1 MATFVL
7 TDAAVTVNA
16 VDVSGWVTSV
26 TLSIEVD
33 DQENTA
39 MGSGFRSRLG
49 GLKEW
54 TVDLDLNADFA
65 ASAIDDTIYPLL
77 GQTVAVTIKATSDAT
92 SPTNPLYSG
101 SALVSEYTP
110 IDGGVGDL
118 ATTSVSWPGSG
129 VLSRA
134 TA

>member
-7 TDAAVTVNA
+7 TDADVTINSVNL
-16 VDVSGWVTSV
+16 SGWVTSV

-39 MGSGFRSRLG
+39 MGSGFRSRQG

-54 TVDLDLNADFA
+54 SLDVDLNADFG
-65 ASAIDDTIYPLL
+65 ASAVDATVYPLL
-77 GQTVAVTIKATSDAT
+77 GTVVPVTIKATSAAV
-92 SPTNPLYSG
+92 SATNPQYSG
-101 SALVSEYTP
+101 SVLVSEYSP

-118 ATTSVSWPGSG
+118 STTSVSWPGSG
-129 VLSRA
+129 VLTRTTS
-134 TA
+134 

>member
-7 TDAAVTVNA
+7 TDADVTVNA
-16 VDVSGWVTSV
+16 VNVSAWVTSV
-26 TLSIEVD
+26 TLSVEVD

-54 TVDLDLNADFA
+54 SVDLDLNADFG
-65 ASAIDDTIYPLL
+65 ASAIDQTVYPLL
-77 GQTVAVTIKATSDAT
+77 GETVAVTIKATSDAV
-92 SPTNPLYSG
+92 SATNPRYSG
-101 SALVSEYTP
+101 TALVSEYTP

-129 VLSRA
+129 VLTRA

>member
-7 TDAAVTVNA
+7 TDAVVTINA
-16 VDVSGWVTSV
+16 VNLSAWCTSL
-26 TLSIEVD
+26 TLSVEVD

-54 TVDLDLNADFA
+54 SIDVDLNADFG
-65 ASAIDDTIYPLL
+65 ASAVDETVYPLL
-77 GQTVAVTIKATSDAT
+77 GQTVPVTIKATSAPT
-92 SPTNPLYSG
+92 SPTNPIYSG
-101 SALVSEYTP
+101 TALISEYTP

-129 VLSRA
+129 VLTRA

>member
-7 TDAAVTVNA
+7 TDATLTVNA
-16 VDVSGWVTSV
+16 VNLSGWVTSV
-26 TLSIEVD
+26 TLSVEVD
-33 DQENTA
+33 DQESTA
-39 MGSGFRSRLG
+39 MGSGFRTRLG

-54 TVDLDLNADFA
+54 SLDIDFNADFG
-65 ASAIDDTIYPLL
+65 ASAVDETVYPLL
-77 GQTVAVTIKATSDAT
+77 GTNVPITIKATSAAT
-92 SPTNPLYSG
+92 GPTNPIYSG
-101 SALVSEYTP
+101 TALVSEYSP

-129 VLSRA
+129 VLTRA